1 MTERTGTFELFGIA
15 FRLWWRELLP
25 LTLLNIIWFA
35 FQVPIV
41 TAPIATAVVYVVA
54 RRVVDDEFIGL
65 RDALH
70 AIRRVAVP
78 ALLWGVLN
86 LAVAIIVIGN
96 FWIYREE
103 SGAVWALVRV
113 VWGGVGL
120 GWFIVNLFYWPF
132 WLAAEKPRL
141 WTTLRNG
148 AVFAVRR
155 PTVGL
160 LSVAI
165 FMVSALLTLPFVAAA
180 MTFAALFGLVA
191 VDSDLKTIRGTGE
204 GRIEP

>member
-1 MTERTGTFELFGIA
+1 MVERIGTFELFGTA
-15 FRLWWRELLP
+15 FRLWWRELMP
-25 LTLLNIIWFA
+25 LILLNIVWFA
-35 FQVPIV
+35 FQVPII

-54 RRVVDDEFIGL
+54 RRIVDDEFVSI

-70 AIRRVAVP
+70 AIRMVALP
-78 ALLWGVLN
+78 ALLWGALN
-86 LAVAIIVIGN
+86 LAVAVVVIGN
-96 FWIYREE
+96 FWVYRAEV
-103 SGAVWALVRV
+103 GAIWGLVRV

-141 WTTLRNG
+141 WSTLRNS
-148 AVFAVRR
+148 AVFVVRR

-160 LSVAI
+160 LSIAI
-165 FMVSALLTLPFVAAA
+165 LVVSALLTLPFVAAA
-180 MTFAALFGLVA
+180 MTWVALFGLVA
-191 VDSDLKTIRGTGE
+191 VDSDLKAIRGTGE

>member
-35 FQVPIV
+35 FQMLII
-41 TAPIATAVVYVVA
+41 TAPIATAVVYVIT
-54 RRVVDDEFIGL
+54 RRVVDDESIGL
-65 RDALH
+65 RDAVP
-70 AIRRVAVP
+70 AIRRVTAP

-86 LAVAIIVIGN
+86 LIIAIVIIGN
-96 FWIYREE
+96 FWIYRDEA
-103 SGAVWALVRV
+103 GAAWAFVRV

-132 WLAAEKPRL
+132 WLAAERPRL
-141 WTTLRNG
+141 WTTMRNA
-148 AVFAVRR
+148 AVFVVRR

-165 FMVSALLTLPFVAAA
+165 IVVSALLTLPFVAAA
-180 MTFAALFGLVA
+180 MSFTALFGLVA
-191 VDSDLKTIRGTGE
+191 VDSDLNAIRGRDE

>member
-1 MTERTGTFELFGIA
+1 MVENTGTFELFGIA

-35 FQVPIV
+35 FQVPII

-70 AIRRVAVP
+70 AIRKVAVP
-78 ALLWGVLN
+78 ALLWGALN
-86 LAVAIIVIGN
+86 LSVAIIVIGN
-96 FWIYREE
+96 FWIYRDEA
-103 SGAVWALVRV
+103 GAVWALARV

-141 WTTLRNG
+141 WSTLRNSV
-148 AVFAVRR
+148 VFVVRR

-160 LSVAI
+160 LSIAI
-165 FMVSALLTLPFVAAA
+165 FVVSALLTLPFVAAA
-180 MTFAALFGLVA
+180 MTWVALFGLVA
-191 VDSDLKTIRGTGE
+191 VDSDLKTIHGTGE
-204 GRIEP
+204 GGIEP

>member
-1 MTERTGTFELFGIA
+1 MTGKTGTFELFGIA

-25 LTLLNIIWFA
+25 LSLLNIIWFA
-35 FQVPIV
+35 FQVPII
-41 TAPIATAVVYVVA
+41 TAPIATAVVYMVA
-54 RRVVDDEFIGL
+54 RRVIDEEFVGL
-65 RDALH
+65 RDALQ
-70 AIRRVAVP
+70 AIREVALP
-78 ALLWGVLN
+78 ALLWGAVN
-86 LAVAIIVIGN
+86 LMVAIIVIGN
-96 FWIYREE
+96 FWIYRDQA
-103 SGAVWALVRV
+103 GAGWALVRV

-141 WTTLRNG
+141 WTTMRNS
-148 AVFAVRR
+148 AVFVVRR

-165 FMVSALLTLPFVAAA
+165 FVVSALLTLPFVVAA

-191 VDSDLKTIRGTGE
+191 VDSDLKSVRGAGE
-204 GRIEP
+204 GRTGS